1 MEATEPENNEF
12 LAEETLITVVPNF
25 AHDALRFVTGNFGPF
40 EPQTPTDV
48 PLWLACLLRKRRR
61 IAVGESRTCLFDL
74 DKLAADTQAAF
85 KDYSPETL
93 EEMWAYK
100 SLIMGRIIDSNG
112 GNDYSRR
119 RTAEEREGRKRARG
133 E

>member
-48 PLWLACLLRKRRR
+48 PLWLACLLRKRRMCTVEPP
-61 IAVGESRTCLFDL
+61 AWLKADA
-74 DKLAADTQAAF
+74 LAAAGDAEAADAEAF
-85 KDYSPETL
+85 SALPPHP
-93 EEMWAYK
+93 
-100 SLIMGRIIDSNG
+100 
-112 GNDYSRR
+112 SRNSQR
-119 RTAEEREGRKRARG
+119 
-133 E
+133 